1 MCKYYKILI
10 IKIPEIQKSSIH
22 VLCLQY
28 ETQKIKKRQ
37 VTNMNKLKNQNFKNE
52 EIVLDDSAFDSI
64 RKMYFRSIDNT
75 KDQVDHIIVWFEHCL
90 SETKKELANVFTY
103 EEINFLIS
111 SHTSIEYSLGY
122 SIKQLLKIN
131 MYDEYNYPYFTDYT
145 ENVNYDD
152 FMNKLEGLTEFQT
165 FVLIYMVIEFMDN
178 HTFYTKEDL
187 MKSFNIK

>member
-1 MCKYYKILI
+1 M
-10 IKIPEIQKSSIH
+10 
-22 VLCLQY
+22 
-28 ETQKIKKRQ
+28 KKQ
-37 VTNMNKLKNQNFKNE
+37 IYQNLKDE
-52 EIVLDDSAFDSI
+52 EIVLDKSTLDSI
-64 RKMYFRSIDNT
+64 RKMYFRSIETTN
-75 KDQVDHIIVWFEHCL
+75 DQANHIIVWFEQCL

-111 SHTSIEYSLGY
+111 QHTSTEYILGY

-131 MYDEYNYPYFTDYT
+131 MVDEYIYYDWNEYIENINYDEFI
-145 ENVNYDD
+145 
-152 FMNKLEGLTEFQT
+152 NKLEGLTEFQT